1 VSVDTNVKNK
11 NLAPYRRL
19 RHDDFRILI
28 TPQLVGMA
36 ETMRIITKGKLAKA
50 LTVEFQA
57 APGAPGAPG
66 GDGDACCT

>member
-1 VSVDTNVKNK
+1 MSVDTNVKNK

-36 ETMRIITKGKLAKA
+36 ATMRIVTKGKVAKS
-50 LTVEFQA
+50 LTVEFQSV
-57 APGAPGAPG
+57 PGAPGV
-66 GDGDACCT
+66 DGDACCI

>member
-36 ETMRIITKGKLAKA
+36 ETMRIITKGKVTKS

-57 APGAPGAPG
+57 VPGAPGA
-66 GDGDACCT
+66 DGDACCT